1 MITAEM
7 IYEKAKALDAFT
19 LQEVADFL
27 DFVTSKHDWRKLQ
40 EQKRLFFPVTEIE
53 SLDQKPSY
61 STKVLSIE
69 DMDAAI
75 EYEASRQHDND

>member
-19 LQEVADFL
+19 LQEVSDFL

-75 EYEASRQHDND
+75 EYEASRAK

>member
-1 MITAEM
+1 MITAEE
-7 IYEKAKALDAFT
+7 IYEKAKVLDAYT

-27 DFVTSKHDWRKLQ
+27 DFVVSKHGIRKLQ
-40 EQKRLFFPVTEIE
+40 DEKRKYFPMTAIE
-53 SLDQKPSY
+53 SPDQKPSF

-75 EYEASRQHDND
+75 EHEASQAK

>member
-1 MITAEM
+1 MITAEA
-7 IYEKAKALDAFT
+7 IYEKAKMLDAYT

-27 DFVTSKHDWRKLQ
+27 DFVVSKHDWRKLQ
-40 EQKRLFFPVTEIE
+40 EQKRQFFPVTEIE

>member
-1 MITAEM
+1 MITAEA
-7 IYEKAKALDAFT
+7 IYEKAKVLDAYT

-27 DFVTSKHDWRKLQ
+27 DFVVSKHGIRKLQ
-40 EQKRLFFPVTEIE
+40 DEKRKYFPMTAIE
-53 SLDQKPSY
+53 SPDQKPSF

-75 EYEASRQHDND
+75 EHEASQAK